1 VLINLLKSMR
11 PVQWMKNLLVFAGL
25 IFARDLGDPYK
36 TSLALQ
42 AFCVFCLISS
52 AGYLFNDII
61 DRERDRLHPLKRM
74 RPLASGAL
82 SKGACLWAAFAFIAV
97 AFGWGIF
104 LGGNFMMVGA
114 GYLVLNLLYSRLL
127 KQVVI
132 IDVMALSCGFVLRV
146 LAGTLVIE
154 VYTSPWLLLCTFL
167 LSLFLGFGKRRHEL
181 VLLEDE
187 AVEHREV
194 LVQYSPYFL
203 DQMITIVTTSTLLC
217 YILYTLSPETVSKVG
232 GYDLLYSVPFVI
244 YGIFRYLYLIHRR
257 SAGGDPTQ
265 HVLTDLSLLISVAC
279 WFGCVLVV
287 LYRG

>member
-1 VLINLLKSMR
+1 MLINLLKSIR
-11 PVQWMKNLLVFAGL
+11 PVQWMKNLLIFAGL

-36 TSLALQ
+36 TSLVLQ

-52 AGYLFNDII
+52 AGYLLNDVI

-82 SKGACLWAAFAFIAV
+82 SMRACIWAAFAFIAV
-97 AFGWGIF
+97 AFVWGIF
-104 LGGNFMMVGA
+104 LGGKFMLVGA
-114 GYLVLNLLYSRLL
+114 GYLVLNLLYSRFL

-146 LAGTLVIE
+146 LAGTLIIE

-187 AVEHREV
+187 AAEHREV

-232 GYDLLYSVPFVI
+232 SYDLLYSVPFVI

>member
-1 VLINLLKSMR
+1 MLVHLLKSMR

-25 IFARDLGDPYK
+25 IFARNLGDPYK
-36 TSLALQ
+36 TSLVLQ

-52 AGYLFNDII
+52 AVYLLNDVI
-61 DRERDRLHPLKRM
+61 DRERDRQHPFKRT

-82 SKGACLWAAFAFIAV
+82 SRGICLWTAFAFIAV
-97 AFGWGIF
+97 ASVWGIS
-104 LGGNFMMVGA
+104 LGGNFLLVGA
-114 GYLVLNLLYSRLL
+114 GYLVLNLLYSWFL

-132 IDVMALSCGFVLRV
+132 IDVMALSCGYVLRV

-181 VLLEDE
+181 VLLED
-187 AVEHREV
+187 AAAEHRDV

-203 DQMITIVTTSTLLC
+203 DQMISIVTTSTLLC
-217 YILYTLSPETVSKVG
+217 YILYTLSPETVGKVG
-232 GYDLLYSVPFVI
+232 SHNLLYSVPFVI

-279 WFGCVLVV
+279 WFVCALVV

>member
-1 VLINLLKSMR
+1 MLINLLKSMR
-11 PVQWMKNLLVFAGL
+11 PMQWMKNLLVLAGL

-52 AGYLFNDII
+52 AVYLLNDVI

-74 RPLASGAL
+74 RPLASGTL
-82 SKGACLWAAFAFIAV
+82 SMGACLWTAFALIAAALV
-97 AFGWGIF
+97 WGIF
-104 LGGNFMMVGA
+104 LGSKFMLVGA
-114 GYLVLNLLYSRLL
+114 GYLVLNLLYSWHL

-187 AVEHREV
+187 AAEHREV

-232 GYDLLYSVPFVI
+232 SYSLLYSVPFVI

-279 WFGCVLVV
+279 WFVCVLVV